1 MYFVSIG
8 GLREPACLSAPERQ
22 PTIRRMVSDFTQL
35 PARSEQGAIHVVVES
50 PRGST
55 VKLKYE
61 PKLGAFTISRPLT
74 RGLRYPFDWGFI
86 PGTRGPDGD
95 PLDAMV
101 YWDVATWP
109 GVVLPCRAL
118 GVLQVEQNASGGKGR
133 ERNDRLLMVPVSAV
147 RAEHLHSH
155 KDVSQREREELE
167 HFFLTVVAFA
177 NKDAR
182 ILGWQGPEEAERLVK
197 ESTGG

>member
-1 MYFVSIG
+1 MTS
-8 GLREPACLSAPERQ
+8 ELSR
-22 PTIRRMVSDFTQL
+22 L
-35 PARSEQGAIHVVVES
+35 PMRNEEGAIHVVVES

-61 PKLGAFTISRPLT
+61 PRLQAFTISRPLT

-86 PGTRGPDGD
+86 PSTEGPDGD

-118 GVLQVEQNASGGKGR
+118 GVLQVDQKKKKGKGR

-147 RAEHLHSH
+147 RAEHLRSYQ
-155 KDVSQREREELE
+155 DLSQRERKELE
-167 HFFLTVVAFA
+167 HFFLTAVAFEK
-177 NKDAR
+177 KDAR
-182 ILGWQGPEEAERLVK
+182 ILGWKGPQVAERLFA
-197 ESTGG
+197 EPPGR

>member
-1 MYFVSIG
+1 MA
-8 GLREPACLSAPERQ
+8 PDLS
-22 PTIRRMVSDFTQL
+22 QL
-35 PARSEQGAIHVVVES
+35 PLRGEKGAFHVVVES

-61 PKLGAFTISRPLT
+61 PRLRAFIISRPLT

-86 PGTRGPDGD
+86 PSTKGPDGD

-118 GVLQVEQNASGGKGR
+118 GVLQVDQKKKKGKGR
-133 ERNDRLLMVPVSAV
+133 ERNDRLLVIPVSAV
-147 RAEHLHSH
+147 RSEHLRSSR
-155 KDVSQREREELE
+155 DLSRRERQELE
-167 HFFLTVVAFA
+167 HFFLTAVAFEDKA
-177 NKDAR
+177 AR
-182 ILGWQGPEEAERLVK
+182 ILGWKGPEVAERLL
-197 ESTGG
+197 EAHQEG